1 MEKIKS
7 NSLEL
12 MNWLLIILIITL
24 ISSMFIFKSS
34 FKQEYIL
41 KIDKT
46 CKIDQN
52 TINIESIA
60 QLNAEIKRIESVQNE
75 RFSMLA
81 WILPLSFSFIG
92 FILAIGFINSKSTVN
107 NLVYDEFDNKYESFN
122 KKHDEILKNLKVK
135 NEEILNEIEEIRNRL
150 TAEVEE
156 IE

>member
-1 MEKIKS
+1 
-7 NSLEL
+7 
-12 MNWLLIILIITL
+12 
-24 ISSMFIFKSS
+24 
-34 FKQEYIL
+34 
-41 KIDKT
+41 
-46 CKIDQN
+46 
-52 TINIESIA
+52 
-60 QLNAEIKRIESVQNE
+60 
-75 RFSMLA
+75 MLA